1 MINKLPLPPPTRT
14 TSLDLHGTHILPYYV
29 TTGVSA
35 EAAAFAAHEKLDN
48 LIVLYDSN
56 DVTLDAM
63 ADKTQSED
71 IAARYKAY
79 GE

>member
-1 MINKLPLPPPTRT
+1 
-14 TSLDLHGTHILPYYV
+14 V
-29 TTGVSA
+29 AA

-79 GE
+79 GKHIKIYQV